1 VNGRSPQPYERT
13 QTVTLLPW
21 IFGGEEGPPLDDP
34 AELFHEASKLYPS
47 FAGRDTAG
55 VRRLASSEQ
64 LQLSAVRG
72 IKRHPQRDSVALPQ
86 APLPDVPLGEAIRRR
101 RTARSFAAEPL
112 PLPAVA
118 ALLHAA
124 YGVTHATRLADGSDG
139 QPLRAV
145 PSGGA
150 LYPLELYLLAQHV
163 DGLEPGLYHYDPWR
177 HALECL
183 PRRAPHGPGELT
195 AFPELLEPAGAL
207 LLVTAMFW
215 RTRFKYAL
223 RGYRFALL
231 EAGHLGQNV
240 ALAATALELAAL
252 PVGGVYD
259 RRIEEVIG
267 VDGVNESLVY
277 VFALGTEGD
286 DP

>member
-1 VNGRSPQPYERT
+1 MSDDRL
-13 QTVTLLPW
+13 QTATLASW
-21 IFGGEEGPPLDDP
+21 IFGGPDGPPLDDP
-34 AELFHEASKLYPS
+34 AELYHEASKIYPS
-47 FAGRDTAG
+47 FAGRDTGG
-55 VRRLASSEQ
+55 VRLLESTPQ

-72 IKRHPQRDSVALPQ
+72 VKRHPQRAAVALP
-86 APLPDVPLGEAIRRR
+86 PPRLPDVSLAQAVERRESR
-101 RTARSFAAEPL
+101 RTFADRPL
-112 PLPAVA
+112 PVA
-118 ALLHAA
+118 QLATVLHTA
-124 YGVTHATRLADGSDG
+124 YGVTHATRLPGNRNG

-150 LYPLELYLLAQHV
+150 LYPLELYLLVQRV
-163 DGLEPGLYHYDPWR
+163 EGLERGLYHYDPWR

-183 PRRAPHGPGELT
+183 PPGADHAVGDLT
-195 AFPELLEPAGAL
+195 AYPELLEPSAAL
-207 LLVTAMFW
+207 LVVTAVFW